1 MIFVLARKHGE
12 DQGDDTLYLP
22 AHFRLHRENWHYEYI
37 FGYFRHAQFPNI
49 HPPQGMPAWTL
60 ACHWSEALHGARSET
75 NSFEYLYKW
84 VDFCQKLSSY
94 VQCQMIATLSNTAQ
108 TKCWIKN
115 IFEGSLALKKVTE
128 AVLGAHNH
136 NFDDLEHYSGNI
148 ERIFLLL
155 LEGEI

>member
-1 MIFVLARKHGE
+1 MNF
-12 DQGDDTLYLP
+12 DP
-22 AHFRLHRENWHYEYI
+22 
-37 FGYFRHAQFPNI
+37 
-49 HPPQGMPAWTL
+49 
-60 ACHWSEALHGARSET
+60 
-75 NSFEYLYKW
+75 
-84 VDFCQKLSSY
+84 KLSSV

-108 TKCWIKN
+108 PIT